1 MFLSSNVR
9 DGYLHANVD
18 CFGDLAFLGVGVTAF
33 VFKHAACEFRDL
45 AAAKHT
51 GGQFRE
57 FGTAADCSALVAAP
71 LLDA

>member
-33 VFKHAACEFRDL
+33 VFKHAEREFRDL
-45 AAAKHT
+45 AVL
-51 GGQFRE
+51 
-57 FGTAADCSALVAAP
+57 SS
-71 LLDA
+71 

>member
-33 VFKHAACEFRDL
+33 VFKHAAREFRDL
-45 AAAKHT
+45 SILEVSS
-51 GGQFRE
+51 GSSVPRRIV
-57 FGTAADCSALVAAP
+57 AL
-71 LLDA
+71 